1 VTNGVLHPRHDDHHH
16 DHHHVLAADAEH
28 EKRLTVLDLDFD
40 QEQELLRQ
48 TVRDL
53 LARHCSLEVVRQM
66 EDDPVG
72 YPSALWEQL
81 GELDLIGLLLPEEYE
96 GSGMT
101 LIEGVALY
109 EELGRA
115 LAPTPHFVSA
125 VLGGGVLAAAG
136 STDQKHRWLRLI
148 ASGEVIVT
156 PAWLEPENGFT
167 PSGVGVRAE
176 PDGAGF
182 RLSGRKRHVA
192 FAAASDRLVVLA
204 RTGEADEAIDLF
216 LVDPGADGVT
226 LCQQFSVASDTQYEV
241 TFDRVALGADDRI
254 GPAGSGWATWQ
265 AVLEPALVLLGAQ
278 AVGGARYALEITT
291 QYAKDRHQFDKPL
304 GAFQA
309 LAHYLSDAVTRLD
322 GAEQLVHEA
331 AWAGATGRALTP
343 LAPMAKLFACETFR
357 DITAMAQQLFGGI
370 GFTVEFDIQL
380 YFRRAKVQQLM
391 WANDRAL
398 EDTVAAALLD

>member
-1 VTNGVLHPRHDDHHH
+1 M
-16 DHHHVLAADAEH
+16 
-28 EKRLTVLDLDFD
+28 LDLDFD

-48 TVRDL
+48 TARDL

-72 YPSALWEQL
+72 YPAALWEQL
-81 GELDLIGLLLPEEYE
+81 GELDLIGLLLPEAYG

-101 LIEGVALY
+101 LMEGVALY
-109 EELGRA
+109 QELGRA

-136 STDQKHRWLRLI
+136 SRGQKDRWLRPV
-148 ASGEVIVT
+148 AGGEAIVT
-156 PAWLEPENGFT
+156 PAWLEPENGYS
-167 PSGVGVRAE
+167 PRGVALRAE

-192 FAAASDRLVVLA
+192 FASASDRLVVLA
-204 RTGEADEAIDLF
+204 RTGEADGAVDLF
-216 LVDPGADGVT
+216 LVDPDAPGVG

-241 TFDRVALGADDRI
+241 TFEGVAVGTEDRI

-265 AVLEPALVLLGAQ
+265 GVLEPALVLLGAQ

-291 QYAKDRHQFDKPL
+291 QYALDRRQFDKPL

-309 LAHYLSDAVTRLD
+309 LAHYLADAVTRLD

-331 AWAGATGRALTP
+331 AWAGATGRSLNS
-343 LAPMAKLFACETFR
+343 LAPMAKLSACETFR
-357 DITAMAQQLFGGI
+357 DITAMAQQIFGGI
-370 GFTVEFDIQL
+370 GFTLDFDIQL
-380 YFRRAKVQQLM
+380 YFRRAKVQQMM